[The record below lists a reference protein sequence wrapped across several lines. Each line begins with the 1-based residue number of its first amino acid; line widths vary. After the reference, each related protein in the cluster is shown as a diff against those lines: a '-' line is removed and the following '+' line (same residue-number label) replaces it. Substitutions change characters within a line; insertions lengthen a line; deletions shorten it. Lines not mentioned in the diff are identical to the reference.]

1 MFNLNITKEDI
12 EKHHNGGKTRMSTKQ
27 ALSMQATLEN
37 AMNKRQPVNPNN
49 PGSQTQR
56 SDGFGRTSM

>member
-1 MFNLNITKEDI
+1 MDFKVTKDDLD
-12 EKHHNGGKTRMSTKQ
+12 KYRSGGKNRMTSKQ

-37 AMNKRQPVNPNN
+37 AMNRRQPMNPNN
-49 PGSQTQR
+49 PGSQTQT